1 MRSFIKLYV
10 LFCALFFVS
19 HVTKAQYLVQSG
31 AIVSQG
37 RCVDAL
43 RALQSENSDSVA
55 VAHLYKYYVFS
66 QGALPRLQPQQWRR
80 SLDAIMADTTR
91 CCVLK
96 SDYYQQVLLQL

>member
-1 MRSFIKLYV
+1 MCGAML
-10 LFCALFFVS
+10 LVS
-19 HVTKAQYLVQSG
+19 MTTKAQYLVQSG

-55 VAHLYKYYVFS
+55 VAQLYKYYVFS